1 MAFINADDLTLG
13 ILDAIEEGV
22 RLGLEEIQM
31 RAQKHAPV
39 RDIFKHPRGRSRKQT
54 SADVSSMA
62 TSRRRVGSIATG
74 GPRRV
79 YVGGAPHVMSARKAQ
94 QLGFFT
100 TGTMPS
106 RTGHRVLQNVKQ
118 NWTLRDSVWKVSG
131 SETVHYVGKGVI
143 RGRAN
148 SLAPVVSSP
157 AGLIGSESF
166 RHWAGPNVLE
176 IGAIRSKGNKGGF
189 ELSSLLSARG
199 RYEAFGAV
207 EKNGARAGKGRAVY
221 MSHGQETIG
230 GRLRDGITIVGP
242 LRNGPEIYGFVKAVA
257 VDPDSKK
264 QHNYAT
270 DQEFGTRHHK
280 AQPFL
285 RPGLLE
291 SVNTITR
298 VTDPSKDSRGRGLM
312 QKALESAVQSG
323 GSGVDVPF
331 VLTATYAGPESM
343 SRDFW
348 AALGK
353 AHPKLGF

>member
-1 MAFINADDLTLG
+1 MASISADDLTLG

-39 RDIFKHPRGRSRKQT
+39 RDVFKHPRGRSRKQT
-54 SADVSSMA
+54 SADVSSMSS
-62 TSRRRVGSIATG
+62 SRSRVGSIGAG
-74 GPRRV
+74 GPRRA
-79 YVGGAPHVMSARKAQ
+79 YIGGAPHVMSARKAQ
-94 QLGFFT
+94 QQGFFT
-100 TGTMPS
+100 TGTLPS
-106 RTGHRVLQNVKQ
+106 RTGRRVEETTSSR
-118 NWTLRDSVWKVSG
+118 TL
-131 SETVHYVGKGVI
+131 HYVGKGVI

-176 IGAIRSKGNKGGF
+176 IGAIRSKGNKRF
-189 ELSSLLSARG
+189 DLSSLLSARG
-199 RYEAFGAV
+199 RYEAFGKV
-207 EKNGARAGKGRAVY
+207 VKNGARAGKGRAVH

-312 QKALESAVQSG
+312 QKALESAVRSG

-331 VLTATYAGPESM
+331 VLTATYVGPKSL
-343 SRDFW
+343 SKDFW
-348 AALGK
+348 AGLSKG
-353 AHPKLGF
+353 HPKLGF

>member
-1 MAFINADDLTLG
+1 MASISADDLTLG
-13 ILDAIEEGV
+13 ILGAVEEGV

-39 RDIFKHPRGRSRKQT
+39 RDIFKHPRGRSRTQ
-54 SADVSSMA
+54 SQAGQFSGSRASNDFSRVWHAMA
-62 TSRRRVGSIATG
+62 SG
-74 GPRRV
+74 GPIT
-79 YVGGAPHVMSARKAQ
+79 GLSTMSARKAQ
-94 QLGFFT
+94 QQGFFT
-100 TGTMPS
+100 TGTLPS
-106 RTGHRVLQNVKQ
+106 RAGRRVEETTGSR
-118 NWTLRDSVWKVSG
+118 TL
-131 SETVHYVGKGVI
+131 HYVGKGVI

-176 IGAIRSKGNKGGF
+176 IGAIRSKGNKRF
-189 ELSSLLSARG
+189 DLSSLLSARG

-207 EKNGARAGKGRAVY
+207 KKNGARAGKGRAVH
-221 MSHGQETIG
+221 MSVGQETIG

-242 LRNGPEIYGFVKAVA
+242 FRNGPEVYGFVKAVA

-298 VTDPSKDSRGRGLM
+298 VTDPSRDSRGRGLM
-312 QKALESAVQSG
+312 QKALESAVRSG

-331 VLTATYAGPESM
+331 VLTATYVGPKSM
-343 SRDFW
+343 SKDFW